1 MSAAT
6 QSPQV
11 EHAATLAD
19 RYLAAWNETDAA
31 RRRELIAA
39 AWTETACYVDPLM
52 RGDGHAGI
60 DAMIAAAQA
69 KFPGFR
75 FTRVSPVDAHGE
87 HLRFT
92 WELGPA
98 GEAALDPLALAA
110 SCGIRCGGQ
119 GKANGAGSAEGG
131 MGACRHGR
139 GGGRGGLRRGM
150 GGRAQGAAS
159 GAGPGRARR
168 HPRGSGGHRPWQVLV

>member
-1 MSAAT
+1 MSAAI
-6 QSPQV
+6 QAQV
-11 EHAATLAD
+11 TADPAALAD

-31 RRRELIAA
+31 RRRELVAQ
-39 AWTETACYVDPLM
+39 AWTESASYVDPLM

-60 DAMIAAAQA
+60 DAMIAAVQG

-98 GEAALDPLALAA
+98 GEPALVVGTDFATISADGRLARMTGFLDRAPAGLA
-110 SCGIRCGGQ
+110 
-119 GKANGAGSAEGG
+119 
-131 MGACRHGR
+131 
-139 GGGRGGLRRGM
+139 
-150 GGRAQGAAS
+150 
-159 GAGPGRARR
+159 
-168 HPRGSGGHRPWQVLV
+168 